1 MAYESNLT
9 LESFEAGQTFASKQ
23 YYCVNLASDG
33 QIDPASAGAVV
44 TGVIQDTPTAA
55 GRAAGVAIAGITK
68 VAASAT
74 ADPAIAIGSALVS
87 SSVGEAIAAS
97 TGGTAYVWGR
107 ALQAMSTGNS
117 GIISALITHEGPTST
132 A

>member
-9 LESFEAGQTFASKQ
+9 LASYEAGQTFASKQ

-44 TGVIQDTPTAA
+44 LGVIQDAPTAA
-55 GRAAGVAIAGITK
+55 GRAASVAVGGITK
-68 VAASAT
+68 VNASAT
-74 ADPAIAIGSALVS
+74 ADPAITIGSALVS
-87 SSVGEAIAAS
+87 STIGQAIAAS
-97 TGGTAYVWGR
+97 TGGTAFVWGR
-107 ALQAMSTGNS
+107 ALEAVSTGNS
-117 GIISALITHEGPTST
+117 AVISALITNEGPTST